1 MIDESCSV
9 VSLIPQIAVDIAWK
23 RGRLHGIVNWDD
35 GLLSILIGR
44 RHAEH
49 EWRGFAALRKVNR
62 GMGYYCLL
70 DLLTL
75 LSIASSMS

>member
-35 GLLSILIGR
+35 GLLSILTGR
-44 RHAEH
+44 
-49 EWRGFAALRKVNR
+49 
-62 GMGYYCLL
+62 
-70 DLLTL
+70 
-75 LSIASSMS
+75 